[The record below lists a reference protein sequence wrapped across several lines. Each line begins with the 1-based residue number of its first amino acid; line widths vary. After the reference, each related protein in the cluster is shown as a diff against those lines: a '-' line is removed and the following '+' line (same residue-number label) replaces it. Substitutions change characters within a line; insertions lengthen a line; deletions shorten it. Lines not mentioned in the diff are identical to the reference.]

1 MASETMKNLLAQMTI
16 EEKVAQCMQL
26 SPFFF
31 PGTKV
36 EGEVTGPLAELE
48 LTEKDVQLVGSTL
61 GSSSA
66 EEMIAIQE
74 KHLETS
80 RLNIPLLFM
89 ADVIHGYKTVFP
101 IPLALGASFDRE
113 AAEEMAA
120 VSAKEATA
128 DGLHVNF
135 SPMLDLVR
143 DPRWGR
149 VMESTGE
156 DPYLNSE
163 LGVAMVRGYQGET
176 ADLEKDYTKMAAT
189 VKHFAAYGQPEGGRE
204 YNTVDMS
211 NRELYQNY
219 LPAYRAALDAGAK
232 LVMTSFN
239 VVDGVPATMNR
250 WLNRDILRGEFG
262 FDGVLISDWG
272 AIQEVINHGT
282 AADKREAAKLAMTAG
297 VDIEMMTSCYM
308 QNLQALIED
317 GELEATILDEAVLR
331 ILTLKEELGLFQ
343 DPYRGLKANDR
354 QKEIF
359 SEEHR
364 NIARIIAAES
374 AVLLEN
380 KAHTLPFAANQQVAL
395 VGPLADSNDVLGGW
409 TVYGEKE
416 QAVTLE
422 AAFQETFTNP
432 AIIPTPYTT
441 LTETHK
447 AAIKQAVEGSDIVI
461 AAVGEKTEWEG
472 EAGSLAT
479 VRLPESQYQLVDYLH
494 TLGKPVV
501 TVLFSGRPIE
511 IKELA
516 ENSEA
521 MIEMWFPGTEA
532 GHAVTDL
539 LTGKANPSGK
549 LPMSFPQ
556 TTGQIPIYYNHL
568 NTGRPKTRQ
577 NAEER
582 YVSKYLDIPNRPFY
596 PFGYGKS
603 YTEFEISD
611 VKLSKTEIA
620 LGEEVTIRLRIKN
633 SGSRAGKE
641 VVQIYLQ
648 DETASVSRPVR
659 ELKGFEKVN
668 LAAGEERQLQFTL
681 TADDFSFYLPNL
693 EKIQEPGRHR
703 IFVGTSSLAPE
714 VALIQ
719 IRKEESNA

>member
-472 EAGSLAT
+472 EAG
-479 VRLPESQYQLVDYLH
+479 ESRNSSA
-494 TLGKPVV
+494 PRIAISI
-501 TVLFSGRPIE
+501 SG
-511 IKELA
+511 
-516 ENSEA
+516 
-521 MIEMWFPGTEA
+521 
-532 GHAVTDL
+532 L
-539 LTGKANPSGK
+539 LTHPWKTSGDC
-549 LPMSFPQ
+549 
-556 TTGQIPIYYNHL
+556 I
-568 NTGRPKTRQ
+568 
-577 NAEER
+577 
-582 YVSKYLDIPNRPFY
+582 
-596 PFGYGKS
+596 
-603 YTEFEISD
+603 
-611 VKLSKTEIA
+611 
-620 LGEEVTIRLRIKN
+620 
-633 SGSRAGKE
+633 
-641 VVQIYLQ
+641 
-648 DETASVSRPVR
+648 
-659 ELKGFEKVN
+659 
-668 LAAGEERQLQFTL
+668 
-681 TADDFSFYLPNL
+681 
-693 EKIQEPGRHR
+693 IQWPPDRDQR
-703 IFVGTSSLAPE
+703 TC
-714 VALIQ
+714 
-719 IRKEESNA
+719 RK